1 MHHRTGHLSS
11 AGRALT
17 TRAKAFL
24 LALALLASPLAL
36 ADGPNLWVEASVQRP
51 QEGTGITETLAWID
65 GPIGGPIGWFV
76 FAYQDS
82 DGYRE
87 IYGGPTVKPLPWL
100 ELGVGIGRENE
111 GNRHRRSAHFSADG
125 EIGSI
130 SGYFENGA
138 SGPSHKLYLNYW
150 LRNSLG
156 IGLME
161 DHSGRGPRMVLR
173 FSEKAN
179 LWGALLRQNADG
191 STRALAA
198 VNYQF

>member
-1 MHHRTGHLSS
+1 M
-11 AGRALT
+11 T
-17 TRAKAFL
+17 TRIRTFL

-36 ADGPNLWVEASVQRP
+36 ADGPNLWVEAGLQRP
-51 QEGTGITETLAWID
+51 QEGNGIDEVLAWID
-65 GPIGGPIGWFV
+65 GPIGGPFGWFV

-87 IYGGPTVKPLPWL
+87 IYGGPTIRPLPWL
-100 ELGVGIGRENE
+100 ELGLGMGRENE

-156 IGLME
+156 VGLME
-161 DHSGRGPRMVLR
+161 DHSGRGPRVVFR
-173 FSEKAN
+173 IGEKAN
-179 LWGALLRQNADG
+179 LWGALLRDKSDG
-191 STRALAA
+191 TTKAVAA